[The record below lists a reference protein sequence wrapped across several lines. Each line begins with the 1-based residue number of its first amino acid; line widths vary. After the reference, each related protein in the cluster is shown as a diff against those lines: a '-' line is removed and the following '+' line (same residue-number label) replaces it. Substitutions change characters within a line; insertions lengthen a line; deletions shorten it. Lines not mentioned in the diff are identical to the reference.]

1 MKKLLTT
8 LFYCLIFVSPL
19 HTMELVVSEKEMPY
33 DIGTHV
39 FHSVLLYF
47 HNLVE
52 NPLQA
57 RDYLV
62 SVSRVNKYCNELA
75 NNPHVI
81 KKIIS
86 NLSAT
91 LRYYEERIAKE
102 LNTSSTQ
109 KYIAVNN
116 QIFSEHLKKSDVI
129 KLLQEGLDPNYR
141 RQVHIYSNHSQ
152 FVTEYDGS
160 RHFAS
165 GMPLTFFVTGTT
177 DNDVEIAKCLL
188 EHGADINKSANST
201 NLPLEL
207 AIYRNLPKMVEV
219 LLCHNQTFAK
229 YSIFCGRTYLEQAI
243 QQDYSEIIDLIIEHA
258 PASVTADRQTDFKRA
273 LKAAILK
280 KNIPLIQ
287 KLLANGATPD
297 IVLHDVL
304 KATLLHPYPLA
315 TTGDG
320 LLFGAFH
327 TTDML
332 QLLCDNGITEQT
344 RTDALA
350 YARQAK
356 QRVEEVISI
365 LSPDEYEYDDL
376 PDLIPGNIKPIE
388 DNV

>member
-1 MKKLLTT
+1 
-8 LFYCLIFVSPL
+8 
-19 HTMELVVSEKEMPY
+19 MELVVPEKEMPH

-62 SVSRVNKYCNELA
+62 SVSLVNKYCNSLA
-75 NNPHVI
+75 NNPLVI
-81 KKIIS
+81 KNIIS

-91 LRYYEERIAKE
+91 LRHQEFYCFYEEKIAKE
-102 LNTSSTQ
+102 LNTPSTQ

-152 FVTEYDGS
+152 FEYDDS

-177 DNDVEIAKCLL
+177 DNDVEIVKCLL
-188 EHGADINKSANST
+188 EHGADINKSANFT
-201 NLPLEL
+201 DLPLEL
-207 AIYRNLPKMVEV
+207 AIHLNLPKMVEV

-229 YSIFCGRTYLEQAI
+229 SSIFCGRTYLEQAI
-243 QQDYSEIIDLIIEHA
+243 QKDYSEIIDLIIKHA
-258 PASVTADRQTDFKRA
+258 PASVAADRQTDFKRA
-273 LKAAILK
+273 LKAAIIK

-287 KLLANGATPD
+287 KLLANGATLD
-297 IVLHDVL
+297 IVLQDLL

-315 TTGDG
+315 TTGDS

-344 RTDALA
+344 CTDALA
-350 YARQAK
+350 YARQAE
-356 QRVEEVISI
+356 QRVKEVISI
-365 LSPDEYEYDDL
+365 RSPDEYEYDDL
-376 PDLIPGNIKPIE
+376 PDLIPGNIKPIA